1 MSYDYFHFHYLVYL
15 YAHKFKSTK
24 HIYKNAGI
32 KSILPGWFRGPT
44 FLAELKSF
52 SLNSV
57 PGPIE

>member
-1 MSYDYFHFHYLVYL
+1 MSYDYFLFHYLVYL
-15 YAHKFKSTK
+15 YAHKFTK
-24 HIYKNAGI
+24 HIYKDAGI

-52 SLNSV
+52 SLNCL